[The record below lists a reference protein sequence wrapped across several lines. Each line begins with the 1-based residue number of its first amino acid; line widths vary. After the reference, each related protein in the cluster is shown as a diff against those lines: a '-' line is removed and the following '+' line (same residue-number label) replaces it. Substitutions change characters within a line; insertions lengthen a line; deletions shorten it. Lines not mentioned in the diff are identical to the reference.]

1 MRDSY
6 SHCAFL
12 SIKALKVS
20 VIIGFIFNPFHF
32 AVHLLGC
39 ATVSHVSQEV
49 KVVTVADSI
58 HAITT
63 AVIFSAYLL

>member
-1 MRDSY
+1 M
-6 SHCAFL
+6 
-12 SIKALKVS
+12 S

-49 KVVTVADSI
+49 KVVTVANSI

-63 AVIFSAYLL
+63 AAIFSAYLL